1 MEWAFLVVGML
12 LVAAIWDIGRR
23 IADRIATRELAA
35 VFDTHRNAI
44 NARVGDLESLR
55 ETVAEH
61 GTNIARLQSA
71 VEGVKAQ
78 RPRAG
83 WGPMRT

>member
-23 IADRIATRELAA
+23 YVDKIVTRELASR
-35 VFDTHRNAI
+35 FDALEQRL
-44 NARVGDLESLR
+44 GELEDLPESVADVDKRLR
-55 ETVAEH
+55 LVT
-61 GTNIARLQSA
+61 SA

-78 RPRAG
+78 RSRGAWPLKA
-83 WGPMRT
+83 